1 MSLFAV
7 ALLIVLGII
16 MLLIEFLVIPG
27 ISVAGI
33 AGFLLMLGGLIAS
46 YYYHGV
52 QTGLYT
58 LLITVAFSAVTVY
71 YVFKRNTW
79 KKIGLDSTID
89 SKHNPFDV
97 TLIHPGDTG
106 KSITRLAPVGKV
118 MVNDIICEAKS
129 FTGYID
135 ENTEIEVIKVL
146 NTQLIVKPKI

>member
-1 MSLFAV
+1 MSLFAI

-46 YYYHGV
+46 YYYHGA

-58 LLITVAFSAVTVY
+58 LLITVVISGITVY

-79 KKIGLDSTID
+79 KKIGLESTID
-89 SKHNPFDV
+89 SRNSPFDISM
-97 TLIHPGDTG
+97 IHAGDMG
-106 KSITRLAPVGKV
+106 KAITRLAPIGKV
-118 MVNDIICEAKS
+118 MVNDIICEGKS
-129 FTGYID
+129 FTGFID

-146 NTQLIVKPKI
+146 NTQLIVKPKT